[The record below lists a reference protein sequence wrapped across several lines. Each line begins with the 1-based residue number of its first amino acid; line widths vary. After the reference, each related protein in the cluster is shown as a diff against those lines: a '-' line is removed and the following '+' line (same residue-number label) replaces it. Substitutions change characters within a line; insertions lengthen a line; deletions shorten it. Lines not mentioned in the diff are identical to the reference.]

1 MAFLPMNAKEMRD
14 RGWNEVDFI
23 YVCGDSYVDHPSFGA
38 AIITRVLED
47 CGYKTAFLAQ
57 PNWKT
62 MMILHSS
69 VSQGSVLWCRQATL
83 TVWLPTTRLQS
94 VKDMMMP
101 IRQAVK
107 TAGVPTEPSQFTAT

>member
-14 RGWNEVDFI
+14 RGWNEVDFV

-57 PNWKT
+57 PNWKNDDDFT
-62 MMILHSS
+62 QFGN
-69 VSQGSVLWCRQATL
+69 QGSVLWCQQATL

>member
-57 PNWKT
+57 PNWKNDDDFT
-62 MMILHSS
+62 QFGKPS
-69 VSQGSVLWCRQATL
+69 RQATL

-107 TAGVPTEPSQFTAT
+107 TVGVPTEPSPFTAT

>member
-1 MAFLPMNAKEMRD
+1 MAKAAYWTVTDVEAQAAAAMHQLPNLKGCD
-14 RGWNEVDFI
+14 VH
-23 YVCGDSYVDHPSFGA
+23 S
-38 AIITRVLED
+38 TVLLS
-47 CGYKTAFLAQ
+47 G
-57 PNWKT
+57 
-62 MMILHSS
+62 
-69 VSQGSVLWCRQATL
+69 VATL

>member
-1 MAFLPMNAKEMRD
+1 MAFLPMNAKEMLD
-14 RGWNEVDFI
+14 RGWNEVDFV

-57 PNWKT
+57 PNWKNDDDFT
-62 MMILHSS
+62 QFGKPRLGFMC
-69 VSQGSVLWCRQATL
+69 QQATL

-107 TAGVPTEPSQFTAT
+107 TAGVPTEPSPFTAT

>member
-14 RGWNEVDFI
+14 RGWSEVDFV

-47 CGYKTAFLAQ
+47 CGYKQHSLH
-57 PNWKT
+57 NLIGKT

-69 VSQGSVLWCRQATL
+69 ENQGSVLWCRQATL

-107 TAGVPTEPSQFTAT
+107 TAGVPTEQSQFTAT

>member
-14 RGWNEVDFI
+14 RGWSEVDFV

-57 PNWKT
+57 PNWKNDDDFT
-62 MMILHSS
+62 
-69 VSQGSVLWCRQATL
+69 QFGKPTL

-94 VKDMMMP
+94 VKDMMML

-107 TAGVPTEPSQFTAT
+107 TAGVPTEQSQFTAT

>member
-1 MAFLPMNAKEMRD
+1 MAFLPMDAKEMRD

-57 PNWKT
+57 PNWKNDDDFT
-62 MMILHSS
+62 QFGN
-69 VSQGSVLWCRQATL
+69 QGSVLWCRQATL

-107 TAGVPTEPSQFTAT
+107 TAGVPTEQSQFTAT